1 MGKDVSVFVLSLLS
15 SMTVNYFGFNNSVG
29 IDTVINIAVIAPLSI
44 LIGVF
49 LVYLYTCPCTES
61 VGFQRNYSNLQGFIL
76 CLGRA
81 SVAPILLLICTSLF
95 LACLFSNKSSIS
107 SIVLNYLWNVQIYGI
122 CYEIFLGILAYV
134 DNYHL
139 SFTVLGVN
147 LVMIGSLYCEKIVY
161 EDLVV
166 NRDYAVRVWNYW
178 LVCVEVILNRDDALR
193 RGWIKEEK
201 ATELLAVTTNPV
213 IAAGLAIDEE
223 KSVEQEVDMDDVFDT
238 NDDVCD
244 SSNEAVASETLV
256 RVSYSN
262 VYDVDKAATSTAA
275 AATASQQVHTIQH
288 VVNPLSAMS
297 NAMLSRSSDVTT
309 DESTLYLEYQN
320 EMAVGIHSSNAK
332 NDSND
337 YDFTEEVLS
346 FEEWKIKKKEFKK
359 GTRGSFVR

>member
-1 MGKDVSVFVLSLLS
+1 
-15 SMTVNYFGFNNSVG
+15 
-29 IDTVINIAVIAPLSI
+29 
-44 LIGVF
+44 
-49 LVYLYTCPCTES
+49 
-61 VGFQRNYSNLQGFIL
+61 
-76 CLGRA
+76 
-81 SVAPILLLICTSLF
+81 
-95 LACLFSNKSSIS
+95 
-107 SIVLNYLWNVQIYGI
+107 VQFYGI
-122 CYEIFLGILAYV
+122 FYEIFLGILAYV

-139 SFTVLGVN
+139 NLNVLGVN
-147 LVMIGSLYCEKIVY
+147 LVSIGSLYCEKIVY
-161 EDLVV
+161 DDLVV

-178 LVCVEVILNRDDALR
+178 LVCVEVILHRDDALR

-201 ATELLAVTTNPV
+201 ATELTVTTNPV

-223 KSVEQEVDMDDVFDT
+223 KTVEQEVGVEDVFYPT
-238 NDDVCD
+238 DDVCD
-244 SSNEAVASETLV
+244 SSNEAVASEAQVL
-256 RVSYSN
+256 VSYSN
-262 VYDVDKAATSTAA
+262 VYDVDKAAT
-275 AATASQQVHTIQH
+275 ASQQVHSIQH

-320 EMAVGIHSSNAK
+320 EMNGGIRYSNAK